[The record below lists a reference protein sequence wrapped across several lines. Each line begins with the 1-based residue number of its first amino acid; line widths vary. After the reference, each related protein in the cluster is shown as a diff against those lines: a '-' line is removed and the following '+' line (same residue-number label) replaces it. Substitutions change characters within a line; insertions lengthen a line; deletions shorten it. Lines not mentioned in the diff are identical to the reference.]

1 MATQTASQSDLTWY
15 TNIRILCGVDKLLIW
30 LGSSRNALRE
40 FPDDARR
47 VAGFQLR
54 RVQQGLEPNDW
65 KPMIAVGIGVKEIR
79 IRTGLEHRVLYLA
92 KYAEGV
98 YVLHAFEKRTR
109 KTSKRD
115 TDLARERLRA
125 LIENRRSQKPAKR

>member
-1 MATQTASQSDLTWY
+1 
-15 TNIRILCGVDKLLIW
+15 VDKPLIW
-30 LGSSRNALRE
+30 LGSSRSELKK

-65 KPMIAVGIGVKEIR
+65 KPMTTVGVGVKEIR
-79 IRTGLEHRVLYLA
+79 IHTGLDHRVLYVA
-92 KYAEGV
+92 RFAEGI

-109 KTSKRD
+109 KTAKRD
-115 TDLARERLRA
+115 TDLARERFRA
-125 LIENRRSQKPAKR
+125 LIENRRREKSNGR